1 VTLIGAITAAI
12 VSIVTAFAQFRTG
25 NKVEAVHHLVNG
37 QSIRMEQ
44 LARATGVAEG
54 RAEEPIPLAEHLRLE
69 PPPGA

>member
-12 VSIVTAFAQFRTG
+12 VSIVTALAQLRSAA
-25 NKVEAVHHLVNG
+25 KLDEVHHLVNG
-37 QSIRMEQ
+37 QSVRMEI

-54 RAEEPIPLAEHLRLE
+54 RSTEPIPLAEHISPY